1 MFGLVELIGRYSN
14 PCEQGERLRDL
25 EEMVP
30 KGSPKVGAGP
40 RKQVHR
46 RLRSAEIERLV
57 AGYLDGLTVYQ
68 LADQFP
74 IHRATV
80 SLLLERQGVPRRNRP
95 LSPDQVKRA
104 RALYATGQ
112 SLVAVGGQL
121 GCHASTI
128 YSALRK
134 VGVIMRDPQGR
145 ER

>member
-1 MFGLVELIGRYSN
+1 VELIGRYSN

-25 EEMVP
+25 VEMVP
-30 KGSPKVGAGP
+30 KGSPEVSAGP

-46 RLRSAEIERLV
+46 RLRPAETEKLV
-57 AGYLDGLTVYQ
+57 VGYLDGLTVYQ
-68 LADQFP
+68 LADQFG

-104 RALYATGQ
+104 KALYAAGQ
-112 SLVAVGGQL
+112 SLATVGGQL

-128 YSALRK
+128 YSLLRK
-134 VGVIMRDPQGR
+134 VGVVMRDPHGR
-145 ER
+145 DR

>member
-1 MFGLVELIGRYSN
+1 MELIGRYSKRGETTLDLQKLADRSYL
-14 PCEQGERLRDL
+14 EQVL
-25 EEMVP
+25 
-30 KGSPKVGAGP
+30 GP
-40 RKQVHR
+40 PPALKQVHR
-46 RLRSAEIERLV
+46 RLRPAETEKLV

-68 LADQFP
+68 LAARFG

-80 SLLLERQGVPRRNRP
+80 SLPLERQGVPRRKRP

-104 RALYATGQ
+104 RALYTAGQ

-134 VGVIMRDPQGR
+134 LGVVMRDPQGR